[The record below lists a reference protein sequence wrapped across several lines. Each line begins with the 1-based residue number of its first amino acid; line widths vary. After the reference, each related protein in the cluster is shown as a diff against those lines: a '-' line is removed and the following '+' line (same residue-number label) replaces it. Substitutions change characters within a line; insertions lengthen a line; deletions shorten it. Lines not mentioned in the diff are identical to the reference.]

1 MHVACYVQ
9 TNTDETSR
17 TSLALQAAESAKGQ
31 RQDRNSLESTE
42 TTGDSVRT
50 TVRNP
55 YSTSSNS
62 PGAVSSEI
70 TKVSSLLV
78 YSSDF

>member
-1 MHVACYVQ
+1 VLACYVQ
-9 TNTDETSR
+9 TNTDEASR

-31 RQDRNSLESTE
+31 RQDRSSLESAE
-42 TTGDSVRT
+42 STGDSVRT
-50 TVRNP
+50 TVRSP
-55 YSTSSNS
+55 YSASSSS